1 MKALVYEGPW
11 QFSLRELPE
20 PRPGHLEVLVR
31 SEAVG
36 ICGSDVHGF
45 TGESGRRK
53 PGMIMGHEAVGR
65 VVDAGPGVHQVNIG
79 DRVAVFNIVGCGKCR
94 FCETDR
100 VQLCPVKKILGVNAG
115 MWGAMAEY
123 FVFPE
128 SGLVKLD
135 PASDPAIGLLAEPI
149 AVAVHALGLMRPKP
163 DDVIAIVGSG
173 MIGVGLTIAVKA
185 LGMERCFAL
194 DKIPEKLDM
203 VRRFGAIPVH
213 VEQEDAL
220 AVVRAATDNLG
231 ANGVFEAVGAAATV
245 RTAYDLC
252 ASSGTVV
259 LIGNLAK
266 EFTLPLQGVTTNEI
280 SIRGSY
286 GFMKRDFAQAVQMT
300 TDRSIPL
307 GELISGSC
315 SLSETPEVMTRMA
328 RGELTAIKMAIRF

>member
-135 PASDPAIGLLAEPI
+135 PASDPAIGLLARGHGEVQWRG
-149 AVAVHALGLMRPKP
+149 AVQEGADLLEGLKTLGMQLHDHPPMIPKP
-163 DDVIAIVGSG
+163 APSGSSAG
-173 MIGVGLTIAVKA
+173 GITPLLQA
-185 LGMERCFAL
+185 
-194 DKIPEKLDM
+194 
-203 VRRFGAIPVH
+203 H
-213 VEQEDAL
+213 
-220 AVVRAATDNLG
+220 
-231 ANGVFEAVGAAATV
+231 
-245 RTAYDLC
+245 
-252 ASSGTVV
+252 
-259 LIGNLAK
+259 
-266 EFTLPLQGVTTNEI
+266 LPLEI
-280 SIRGSY
+280 DTSSRLILYWTRLTLDEIRVMCY
-286 GFMKRDFAQAVQMT
+286 NNAPTYFTVLKRSNIYSKEAA
-300 TDRSIPL
+300 
-307 GELISGSC
+307 
-315 SLSETPEVMTRMA
+315 
-328 RGELTAIKMAIRF
+328 